1 MQHKQNTLYIK
12 FCIPQI
18 QILQHVKFTVRDARG
33 QWHKKRSC
41 FHDGQNIS
49 KNYILGGKAE
59 GRGEGSMAG
68 GGGGPMSGLHCVRS
82 TEHLR
87 DRLWIPSSDILKLW
101 KYHKVGRVIGC
112 SQSLLFIA
120 TNRWW
125 FKSLM
130 YNYCNGGKPNSR
142 NTKLQQ
148 VSARGL
154 GSWDWGMFGAGLL
167 AEHRHQHTT
176 TTRHGT
182 HV

>member
-68 GGGGPMSGLHCVRS
+68 GGGGPMSGLHCVHS

-87 DRLWIPSSDILKLW
+87 DRLWILKRHFWKACLNFGKARCLW
-101 KYHKVGRVIGC
+101 YAEK
-112 SQSLLFIA
+112 LFWFIA
-120 TNRWW
+120 KILEFDIYRSSASNEDFLESWW
-125 FKSLM
+125 RRKCSILNFPPLE
-130 YNYCNGGKPNSR
+130 Y
-142 NTKLQQ
+142 
-148 VSARGL
+148 VSDFEP
-154 GSWDWGMFGAGLL
+154 GSHADQWQWS
-167 AEHRHQHTT
+167 
-176 TTRHGT
+176 
-182 HV
+182 